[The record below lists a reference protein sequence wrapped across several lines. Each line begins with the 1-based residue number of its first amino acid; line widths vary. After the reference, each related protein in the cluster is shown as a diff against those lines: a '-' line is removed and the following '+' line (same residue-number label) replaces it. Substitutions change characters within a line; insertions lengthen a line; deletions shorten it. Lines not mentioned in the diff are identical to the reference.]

1 MRNRLIKLMWQGDI
15 DSGYE
20 YDDYF
25 DLEFV
30 ADYLIENGVLIPP
43 CKIGGTLWIV
53 FDDDMKIEPHVLSGI
68 CFFKGFDRLEFEDG
82 SYFSI
87 WYKKWDDYFG
97 KRIFLTEREAR
108 LAGYKG
114 E

>member
-43 CKIGGTLWIV
+43 CKIGDTLWV
-53 FDDDMKIEPHVLSGI
+53 AFDDDMEIEPHVLSGI

-82 SYFSI
+82 SCFSI

-108 LAGYKG
+108 LAGF
-114 E
+114 ES